1 MDKTDL
7 IEQAKELFQYGAGHD
22 DSFAGAI
29 QQAQALALISIAE
42 SLEQIVAQDNVEFST
57 RLYKPAEG

>member
-7 IEQAKELFQYGAGHD
+7 IKQAKELFQYGAGHD
-22 DSFAGAI
+22 DTFAGAI

-42 SLEQIVAQDNVEFST
+42 SLEQIVSQDNLEFAT
-57 RLYKPAEG
+57 ELHKPSEA